1 MLERREGKARLPRLN
16 KTLVLSLALAVGWLL
31 WTVGNAISWAV
42 STHDDIRNIL
52 HWSAV
57 EGPAGFIVSGLLFL
71 GYARMHRRRGWRSQL
86 LRCAGMC
93 FIGGMLW
100 TLLTGH
106 AASLLD
112 RLTRGWT
119 WVYIAT
125 WQELFL
131 RGGVTRG
138 LILVFFSLLYFA
150 VDYWQQYTEQ
160 LAKAH
165 QATALA
171 QQAQL
176 QMLRYQLNTHFL
188 FTALNSIRAMIV
200 EDQGRARQMV
210 TELAEFLRYSLD
222 GTGQESTIGEEIQ
235 AIESFLA
242 IQRIRFEER
251 LEVKLRVDPEADSA
265 VVPCFLIHPLVENA
279 VKYGMQTSTMPLKIA
294 VEVKRRGT
302 ELSIRV
308 ANTGRLVSGAEG
320 QANGS
325 DGTGTGLKNI
335 AQRLKLAFGDRHSF
349 RVVESDGW
357 VSAEIEVRFDAHE
370 ANDEAAQSRDRR

>member
-1 MLERREGKARLPRLN
+1 LN
-16 KTLVLSLALAVGWLL
+16 GSKGRVLLTRVKKTLLLSLALAAGWLL

-42 STHDDIRNIL
+42 STHEDIRNIL
-52 HWSAV
+52 RWSAV

-71 GYARMHRRRGWRSQL
+71 GYARMHRFRGWRSQL
-86 LRCAGMC
+86 LRCAAMC
-93 FIGGMLW
+93 FVGGIAW

-106 AASLLD
+106 AAALLD

-119 WVYIAT
+119 WVYTPT

-138 LILVFFSLLYFA
+138 LILAFFSLLYFA

-165 QATALA
+165 QAAALA

-176 QMLRYQLNTHFL
+176 QMLRYQLNPHFL
-188 FTALNSIRAMIV
+188 FNALNSIRAMIV

-222 GTGQESTIGEEIQ
+222 GRGQESTIGEEIQ

-279 VKYGMQTSTMPLKIA
+279 VKYGMQTSAMPLKIA
-294 VEVKRRGT
+294 VEVKRR
-302 ELSIRV
+302 ENDLSIRV
-308 ANTGRLVSGAEG
+308 ANTGRLLSGADG
-320 QANGS
+320 QVNGP

-335 AQRLKLAFGDRHSF
+335 AQRLRLAFGERHSF
-349 RVVESDGW
+349 RVFESDGW
-357 VSAEIEVRFDAHE
+357 VRAEIEVPLDVHE
-370 ANDEAAQSRDRR
+370 ANDEAAQSVDRR